1 MRTRVELV
9 ARRAAG
15 SGRTALAV
23 NRAEGI
29 LNARRTGESEVH
41 LVGTGAGPLGG
52 DVVEVDV
59 VVEAGARLSLRGV
72 AATLSMPDR
81 DGRPAQLHVHLRVSE
96 GASLDVAL
104 EPLVAVRGSDLHVT
118 TTAVVADDG
127 ALDLTEAVVLGRWR
141 EAPGRW
147 RGTLRAD
154 LLEGGRPRAWLRQS
168 VALGPGAPA
177 WDALDAPRV
186 LLSRLRSPAALPA
199 ATEATGAAG
208 PASGRAGTAVGC
220 AVALPLARGGELAQA
235 LGRDLLAARRDLTAV
250 TKPAET
256 GAPQVSVGRN
266 SGMLPL

>member
-177 WDALDAPRV
+177 WTPSTRPACSSAASGARRRCPRRRRPRALRGRHRGGRGRRSGA
-186 LLSRLRSPAALPA
+186 RSPSPSPGEESSPRPSG
-199 ATEATGAAG
+199 ATCS
-208 PASGRAGTAVGC
+208 PRAGT
-220 AVALPLARGGELAQA
+220 
-235 LGRDLLAARRDLTAV
+235 
-250 TKPAET
+250 
-256 GAPQVSVGRN
+256 
-266 SGMLPL
+266 